1 MLVKSSREST
11 VAGQEPGDLGRG
23 AAAPRRN
30 EIIIEECILQRH
42 VLFVLLSPPFPLAWG
57 GAGRDADLVRKSRRK
72 RSVAYAPMGV
82 AELTGAER
90 RLPVR
95 TSQDAAS

>member
-30 EIIIEECILQRH
+30 EIIFKECIRQRH
-42 VLFVLLSPPFPLAWG
+42 VLFVMLSPPFPLVFG
-57 GAGRDADLVRKSRRK
+57 GV
-72 RSVAYAPMGV
+72 P
-82 AELTGAER
+82 GAM
-90 RLPVR
+90 R
-95 TSQDAAS
+95 TSSVNLAGSDQSRTLPWASRS